1 VLVKYEY
8 SRTSLSR
15 MAKIQGICPGQ
26 RIIRDSE
33 LGFGVKKFRI
43 QGISSGTAGD
53 PGKRDPGQRGAT
65 VQHPNISGKSRDI
78 SGISHLSPTW
88 HLPPPVLGYFLPRT
102 SIPIRQ
108 GCARWAGRS
117 TGG

>member
-1 VLVKYEY
+1 
-8 SRTSLSR
+8 

-65 VQHPNISGKSRDI
+65 VLVGAK
-78 SGISHLSPTW
+78 HLRLGLSSW
-88 HLPPPVLGYFLPRT
+88 GMAHNLVLYTGAFA
-102 SIPIRQ
+102 
-108 GCARWAGRS
+108 ARHVPLQP
-117 TGG
+117 

>member
-1 VLVKYEY
+1 LDTKLSIVVQCVDVNMLKTSICLEIFLPFPALFLRDTPCLVRYTVLEY

-65 VQHPNISGKSRDI
+65 VMQCA
-78 SGISHLSPTW
+78 
-88 HLPPPVLGYFLPRT
+88 
-102 SIPIRQ
+102 
-108 GCARWAGRS
+108 GCR
-117 TGG
+117 

>member
-1 VLVKYEY
+1 MQSDVY

-65 VQHPNISGKSRDI
+65 V
-78 SGISHLSPTW
+78 L
-88 HLPPPVLGYFLPRT
+88 
-102 SIPIRQ
+102 
-108 GCARWAGRS
+108 AE
-117 TGG
+117 

>member
-1 VLVKYEY
+1 
-8 SRTSLSR
+8 

-65 VQHPNISGKSRDI
+65 VLEYSYSRFLTASHPSAA
-78 SGISHLSPTW
+78 
-88 HLPPPVLGYFLPRT
+88 LPRAFKLRAR
-102 SIPIRQ
+102 SQGLVRSVFVLFHLVLPVFHPKVIRS
-108 GCARWAGRS
+108 CCSAGN
-117 TGG
+117 TVNQDI

>member
-1 VLVKYEY
+1 
-8 SRTSLSR
+8 

-65 VQHPNISGKSRDI
+65 VLLLFSPVPVGWGSALTCWGN
-78 SGISHLSPTW
+78 HLAERC
-88 HLPPPVLGYFLPRT
+88 GDFR
-102 SIPIRQ
+102 
-108 GCARWAGRS
+108 
-117 TGG
+117 

>member
-1 VLVKYEY
+1 
-8 SRTSLSR
+8 

-65 VQHPNISGKSRDI
+65 VLQYSNSRGMI
-78 SGISHLSPTW
+78 QGLGTINRNKQGIYL
-88 HLPPPVLGYFLPRT
+88 
-102 SIPIRQ
+102 
-108 GCARWAGRS
+108 AG
-117 TGG
+117 